1 LVKQALVIIRDK
13 ITIVETA
20 LISIMKMLYEKTRR
34 LILTLAILSSVLLAS
49 CFSTVTEVEDTTI
62 EQKEEVILYSAS
74 WCHWCHKMKEFL
86 AQNDIDFI
94 DRDYE
99 DEGDRSKLIKFASS
113 IGYRGELG
121 AIPLL
126 IIRGQIL
133 VGYRPIEVLKILDKQ
148 QGAIQTLTKEEYS
161 HELRGSRV
169 FKYSGE

>member
-1 LVKQALVIIRDK
+1 
-13 ITIVETA
+13 
-20 LISIMKMLYEKTRR
+20 MKMLYKKTRR

-49 CFSTVTEVEDTTI
+49 CFSTVAGVEGTEIGE
-62 EQKEEVILYSAS
+62 KEKVILYSAS

-86 AQNDIDFI
+86 TENDIDFI
-94 DRDYE
+94 DRNYE
-99 DEGDRSKLIKFASS
+99 DEGDRSKLVKFASS

-133 VGYRPIEVLKILDKQ
+133 VGYRPIEVLKMLDKK
-148 QGAIQTLTKEEYS
+148 QGTIKTLTKEDYN